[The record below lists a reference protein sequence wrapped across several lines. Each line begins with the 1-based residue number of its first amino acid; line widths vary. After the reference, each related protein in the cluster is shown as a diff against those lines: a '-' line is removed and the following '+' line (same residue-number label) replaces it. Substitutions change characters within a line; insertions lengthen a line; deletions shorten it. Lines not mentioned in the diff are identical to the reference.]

1 MGTQAND
8 MIRSHSQRM
17 AAYAWVKT
25 KEALSKEFVQLA
37 KGAPALVMANG
48 LMQALAFWQS
58 REKEGGTAL
67 VRTIADWILREAGME
82 NKDSSISQDLFG
94 RVMRYLYESSS
105 SDFARATRESLEL
118 LRWIKQFASAM
129 SKES

>member
-1 MGTQAND
+1 MGTQTKD
-8 MIRSHSQRM
+8 IIQSHSQQM

-25 KEALSKEFVQLA
+25 KESISKEFVQLA

-67 VRTIADWILREAGME
+67 VRTIADWILREAGGE
-82 NKDSSISQDLFG
+82 SGNSLPSQDPFG
-94 RVMRYLYESSS
+94 RVMKYLYESSS
-105 SDFARATRESLEL
+105 SDFARATKESLEL
-118 LRWIKQFASAM
+118 LRWVKQFASAM